1 MATTMATGT
10 ADTALSFTRLPHP
23 APVPGAT
30 RAEVLADPGFGKA
43 FSDHMVVIEWD
54 EGRGWHDATV
64 GPRGPLTL
72 DPATAVLHY
81 AQEIFEGLKA
91 YRLSDG
97 GMALFRP
104 EANAARF
111 NASARRLAMPEL
123 PEEAFVEA
131 CRQLVLAD
139 REWFPTIEGGSL
151 YLRPFMIA
159 TEAFLGVRPARSFKF
174 LVIASPAGN
183 YFKSGAPAVSIW
195 LSADYTRAAPGG
207 TGAAK
212 CGGNYAA
219 SLVPQAEAI
228 ANGHDQVVFLDAAE
242 RKWIEELGGMNLF
255 FVFDDGTLVTP
266 PLGGTILPGITRD
279 SLIALARDEGLTV
292 REERYAFDDWKADA
306 QSGKLVETFAC
317 GTAAVVTAVGKV
329 AGHFGEFAVGS
340 GGPGQLTQ
348 KMRQKL
354 VSIQR
359 GEAADP
365 HGWVKRLG

>member
-1 MATTMATGT
+1 MATT

-30 RAEVLADPGFGKA
+30 RDQALVDPGFGKL
-43 FSDHMVVIEWD
+43 FSDHMVSIDWD
-54 EGRGWHDATV
+54 EGLGWHDATI
-64 GPRGPLTL
+64 GPRGPLSL

-91 YRLSDG
+91 YRLADG
-97 GMALFRP
+97 SMALFRP

-111 NASARRLAMPEL
+111 NASAARLAMPAL
-123 PEEAFVEA
+123 PEELFVEA
-131 CRQLVLAD
+131 CRQLVLTD
-139 REWFPTIEGGSL
+139 RDWFPSVEGGSL
-151 YLRPFMIA
+151 YLRPFMFA
-159 TEAFLGVRPARSFKF
+159 TEAFLGVRPAKSYKF

-195 LSADYTRAAPGG
+195 LSDEYTRAAPGG

-228 ANGHDQVVFLDAAE
+228 AKGHDQVVFLDAAE

-255 FVFDDGTLVTP
+255 FVFDDGRMITP

-279 SLIALARDEGLTV
+279 SLIALAREEGLDV
-292 REERYAFDDWKADA
+292 REERYAFEDWKADA

-329 AGHFGEFAVGS
+329 SGRFGEFTVGS